1 LIRIDLHLHSSFSLD
16 GVHPLEELARLLAR
30 GEVSVAALTD
40 HDTLDGQVKFRHLL
54 KARGIGFISGVEIT
68 TSTRWGELHIL
79 AYGFDLESGSLK
91 QLLAGTPGERTLEK
105 TLEVVHQSGGKAF
118 LAHPLVISDDWSE
131 VESVVEELATQG
143 LDGIEVF
150 YGPYPVEDQERLL
163 ELADRLGLHA
173 SGGSDFHDHED
184 DRTVGVD
191 IPRELWKNLRSCL
204 TSLPRTIPDHSEP
217 LPPLQERREGLHWG
231 RFLARILLPT
241 VVSLVLFIVTL
252 FAIIIPKFE
261 RSLLDRKQE
270 MIRELTNSATSILA
284 EYYEEEIRGRMT
296 RQEAQEAAI
305 ARIKG
310 LRYGKEDKDYF
321 WLMDSHPNMIM
332 HPYLPE
338 MDNTDVSDFTDSK
351 GARIFIEF
359 VKAVEDNEAGYVEY
373 FWQWKDDQTRIAPKL
388 SYVRKF
394 APWGWIIGTGI
405 YLEDVRKEI
414 GDVTQDLIRIT
425 VIITIA
431 LGLLLAFIVHQ
442 SLRIERKRSVAATA
456 LRVSHEKYRSL
467 VEASTEGAVILS
479 RGRVRYSNESM
490 QDLLRCPEEELHLM
504 DVVDLV
510 APAGSGDENVAER
523 LMRNEL
529 LPRPVET
536 RLQAR
541 GGKPVHVILST
552 SPIQFGGQDGL
563 IVMARRIADR
573 PRDTTETSR
582 EDGTQV
588 RALEDQTAVLQHDL
602 LFLTRRMETIMRPHT
617 TCPADASVQRL
628 ARLMKQSG
636 DSAVVVVGDSGHAL
650 GLITGRDL
658 RERAPSDRNGPAKAA
673 HEIMSAP
680 LIGISREGLVHEAL
694 TLMRGNDVDYLV
706 IRDDES
712 DVCGIVSG
720 TDLLRAIDT
729 SHLISLAEID
739 ASESPEDLAGLVDR
753 QQNLVAPLIR
763 GSRKPAVIGRLLSR
777 VMDRAVAKACE
788 FAIAELGP
796 PPAAFAFIGLGSLG
810 REELTLASDQD
821 TAIIHLGDKATDG
834 RAGEYFSKLGGMVT
848 DWLCEAG
855 YPRCSGDNMASNPKW
870 CKSLADWKATFREW
884 IVNPANQELL
894 EFSIFFDFRCIVGEQ
909 ELIDALR
916 KHVDQEL
923 GEHPPFFILAAE
935 NAQHYRSP
943 IGAFGNLITTSTE
956 TGDRVLN
963 LKAALLQI
971 INFARIHAL
980 ANSIASTNTLSR
992 LGQLRS
998 MDIIQRSIYEEAVQA
1013 YNHLMGIRLRSQ
1025 LKEGADPDHRGV
1037 RISDLTS
1044 LEQSMLKQIF
1054 AHLNLLNKN
1063 ISSHFL
1069 AG

>member
-1 LIRIDLHLHSSFSLD
+1 
-16 GVHPLEELARLLAR
+16 
-30 GEVSVAALTD
+30 
-40 HDTLDGQVKFRHLL
+40 
-54 KARGIGFISGVEIT
+54 
-68 TSTRWGELHIL
+68 
-79 AYGFDLESGSLK
+79 
-91 QLLAGTPGERTLEK
+91 
-105 TLEVVHQSGGKAF
+105 
-118 LAHPLVISDDWSE
+118 
-131 VESVVEELATQG
+131 
-143 LDGIEVF
+143 
-150 YGPYPVEDQERLL
+150 
-163 ELADRLGLHA
+163 
-173 SGGSDFHDHED
+173 
-184 DRTVGVD
+184 
-191 IPRELWKNLRSCL
+191 
-204 TSLPRTIPDHSEP
+204 
-217 LPPLQERREGLHWG
+217 
-231 RFLARILLPT
+231 
-241 VVSLVLFIVTL
+241 
-252 FAIIIPKFE
+252 
-261 RSLLDRKQE
+261 
-270 MIRELTNSATSILA
+270 
-284 EYYEEEIRGRMT
+284 MT

-310 LRYGKEDKDYF
+310 LRYGKEGKDYF

-338 MDNTDVSDFTDSK
+338 MDNTDVSDFTDSN

-373 FWQWKDDQTRIAPKL
+373 SWQWKDDQTRIAPKL

-394 APWGWIIGTGI
+394 APWDWIIGTGI

-425 VIITIA
+425 VIITIV
-431 LGLLLAFIVHQ
+431 LGLLLAFTVHQ
-442 SLRIERKRSVAATA
+442 SLRIERKRSVAANA

-467 VEASTEGAVILS
+467 VEASTDGALILS
-479 RGRVRYSNESM
+479 RGRVRFSDETM

-510 APAGSGDENVAER
+510 VPTGSGDENVAER
-523 LMRNEL
+523 LMRDEL
-529 LPRPVET
+529 LARPVET

-541 GGKPVHVILST
+541 GGKPVNVVLST
-552 SPIQFGGQDGL
+552 SPIEFEGQDGL

-573 PRDTTETSR
+573 PRSRRTSETSR
-582 EDGTQV
+582 EDGIQV

-602 LFLTRRMETIMRPHT
+602 LFFTRRMETIMRPHA
-617 TCPADASVQRL
+617 TCPVDASVPRI
-628 ARLMKQSG
+628 AGLMKQAG
-636 DSAVVVVGDSGHAL
+636 DSAVVVASDSGHAL

-658 RERAPSDRNGPAKAA
+658 RERAPAKRDGPAKTA

-694 TLMRGNDVDYLV
+694 TLMREHAVNHLV
-706 IRDDES
+706 VRDSES
-712 DVCGIVSG
+712 EVCGIVSG

-729 SHLISLAEID
+729 VHLDSLAGID
-739 ASESPEDLAGLVDR
+739 ASEHPEDLAGLVDR
-753 QQNLVAPLIR
+753 QRNLVAPLIR
-763 GSRKPAVIGRLLSR
+763 GSRKPAVVGRILAR

-796 PPAAFAFIGLGSLG
+796 PPANFAFIGLGSLG

-821 TAIIHLGDKATDG
+821 TAIICQGGRGIDG
-834 RAGEYFSKLGGMVT
+834 TAADYFQKLGEQVT
-848 DWLCEAG
+848 DCLCEAG
-855 YPRCSGDNMASNPKW
+855 YPKCSGGNTASNPKW
-870 CKSLADWKATFREW
+870 CKSLHDWKATFREW

-894 EFSIFFDFRCIVGEQ
+894 EFSIFFDFRCIYGEG
-909 ELIDALR
+909 ELVDDLR
-916 KHVDQEL
+916 RHVDQEL
-923 GEHPPFFILAAE
+923 AKHPPFFILAAE

-956 TGDRVLN
+956 SGGRVLN

-980 ANSIASTNTLSR
+980 ANSITSTNTLAR
-992 LGQLRS
+992 LGQLRD
-998 MDIIQRSIYEEAVQA
+998 MDIIQKSIYEEAVQA

>member
-1 LIRIDLHLHSSFSLD
+1 M
-16 GVHPLEELARLLAR
+16 HPLEDLARLLAR
-30 GEVSVAALTD
+30 REVSVAALTD
-40 HDTLDGQVKFRHLL
+40 HDTLDGQVKFRDLL

-68 TSTRWGELHIL
+68 TSTSWGELHIL
-79 AYGFDLESGSLK
+79 AYGFDLESGNLN
-91 QLLAGTPGERTLEK
+91 QLLAGAPEERTLEK

-118 LAHPLVISDDWSE
+118 LAHPLVINEDWTE
-131 VESVVEELATQG
+131 VESVVEELARQG
-143 LDGIEVF
+143 LDGIEAF
-150 YGPYPVEDQERLL
+150 YTPYPVEDQERLL
-163 ELADRLGLHA
+163 ELADRLGLPA

-191 IPRELWKNLRSCL
+191 IPRELWKTLRSCL
-204 TSLPRTIPDHSEP
+204 TSLPRIIPDHSEP
-217 LPPLQERREGLHWG
+217 LPPRKDQKEGLHWG

-241 VVSLVLFIVTL
+241 VVSLVLFILTL

-261 RSLLDRKQE
+261 KSLLERKQE

-284 EYYEEEIRGRMT
+284 EYHEEETRGEMT
-296 RQEAQEAAI
+296 RQEAQDAAI
-305 ARIKG
+305 TRIKN
-310 LRYGKEDKDYF
+310 LRYGKEGKDYF
-321 WLMDSHPNMIM
+321 WVTDSHPNMIM

-338 MDNTDVSDFTDSK
+338 MDNTDVSDFTDSR
-351 GARIFIEF
+351 GVRLFVEF
-359 VKAVEDNEAGYVEY
+359 VKAVEDNESGYVEY
-373 FWQWKDDQTRIAPKL
+373 YWQWKDDQTRIAPKL

-414 GDVTQDLIRIT
+414 GDVTQDLIRLT

-442 SLRIERKRSVAATA
+442 SLRIEHRRSVAANA
-456 LRVSHEKYRSL
+456 LRVSHEKYRAL
-467 VEASTEGAVILS
+467 VEASTKGTLILS
-479 RGRVRYSNESM
+479 RGRVRYSNETM
-490 QDLLRCPEEELHLM
+490 QDILRCPEEELHLM
-504 DVVDLV
+504 DVGDLI
-510 APAGSGDENVAER
+510 APAGSGEENVAER

-529 LPRPVET
+529 LPVPVET
-536 RLQAR
+536 RLQPR
-541 GGKPVHVILST
+541 SGKPVNAILTT
-552 SPIQFGGQDGL
+552 SPIQFEGQDAL
-563 IVMARRIADR
+563 IVVARRIAAR
-573 PRDTTETSR
+573 PRDTSETSP
-582 EDGTQV
+582 ENGTQV
-588 RALEDQTAVLQHDL
+588 RALEDQTDVLQHDL
-602 LFLTRRMETIMRPHT
+602 LFLTRRMETVMRPHT
-617 TCPADASVQRL
+617 TCPVDASVHRI
-628 ARLMKQSG
+628 AGLMKQSG

-658 RERAPSDRNGPAKAA
+658 RERAASNRADSAKTA

-680 LIGISREGLVHEAL
+680 LIGISREGLLHEAL
-694 TLMRGNDVDYLV
+694 TLMRENDADYLV
-706 IRDDES
+706 IRDSEFE
-712 DVCGIVSG
+712 VCGIVSG

-729 SHLISLAEID
+729 SHLISLAGID
-739 ASESPEDLAGLVDR
+739 ASEHPEDLAGLVDR
-753 QQNLVAPLIR
+753 QRNLVAPLIR
-763 GSRKPAVIGRLLSR
+763 GSRKPVVIGRLLSR

-796 PPAAFAFIGLGSLG
+796 PPARFAFIALGGLG

-821 TAIIHLGDKATDG
+821 TAIIYQGDKGTGGVA
-834 RAGEYFSKLGGMVT
+834 AEYFSKLGEKVT

-855 YPRCSGDNMASNPKW
+855 YPKCSGGNTASNPKW
-870 CKSLADWKATFREW
+870 RKSLDDWKATFREW

-894 EFSIFFDFRCIVGEQ
+894 EFSIFFDIRCIVGEQ
-909 ELIDALR
+909 ELVDALR

-923 GEHPPFFILAAE
+923 GKHPPFFVLAAE

-943 IGAFGNLITTSTE
+943 VGAFGNLITTSTE
-956 TGDRVLN
+956 TGGRVLN

-980 ANSIASTNTLSR
+980 ANSVASTNTLSR
-992 LGQLRS
+992 LGQLRA
-998 MDIIQRSIYEEAVQA
+998 MDVIQESIYEEAVQS

-1025 LKEGADPDHRGV
+1025 LKGRADPDQRGV
-1037 RISDLTS
+1037 KISELTS